1 MPFRIL
7 VVDDHDVVRQG
18 VRLIL
23 KSRPEWEIC
32 GEAEDGVDAL
42 AKERSL
48 NPDLVVLD
56 MTMPGKDGLEVTNAL
71 RARKS
76 PAKILV
82 LTMHDSK
89 ELAAAVQAAGVDGYV
104 IKSHAARDLVP
115 AIETIKG
122 GGTFFTIDPT
132 PAKPEKSSKKFPL
145 FRLILIPAPC
155 AV

>member
-23 KSRPEWEIC
+23 NSRPEWEIC
-32 GEAEDGVDAL
+32 GEAEDGADAL

-56 MTMPGKDGLEVTNAL
+56 ITMPGKDGLEVTNAL

-76 PAKILV
+76 RAKILV

-89 ELAAAVQAAGVDGYV
+89 ELAGAVRGAGAEGYV
-104 IKSHAARDLVP
+104 IKSHAARDLVA
-115 AIETIKG
+115 AIETIKN
-122 GGTFFTIDPT
+122 GGTFFTVT
-132 PAKPEKSSKKFPL
+132 PAPTKPEKSSKKSPL
-145 FRLILIPAPC
+145 FRLILIPSPSA
-155 AV
+155 A